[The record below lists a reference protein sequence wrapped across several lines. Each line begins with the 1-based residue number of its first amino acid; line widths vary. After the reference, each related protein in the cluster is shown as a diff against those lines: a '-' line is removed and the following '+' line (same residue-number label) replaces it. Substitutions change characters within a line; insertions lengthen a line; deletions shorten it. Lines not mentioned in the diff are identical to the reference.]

1 MFDDIKESLFGS
13 EKEEKKV
20 EYIELVYD
28 LIFVYLI
35 GRNSSLMHLIQDG
48 FIIPHAFLTYLVGTL
63 VIIQIWNYTTFYI
76 NRYGSN
82 GFQDHM
88 LMLVNMFL
96 LYFMADAI
104 RADWANYYFYK
115 YNIAWVLILINILV
129 HYWIKYRRFREEKPW
144 EALQMTYTMIMLA
157 VQTVIVIAAIVL
169 YSFTGLSLTF
179 LGVAF
184 GVIYTI
190 AASRINTL
198 VPVDFGH
205 LTERAMLYVVFTF
218 GEMIIAISG
227 YFEGEVNLSGV
238 YFALM
243 GFLIVVGLFQSYEL
257 CYDHLIDRGLITSGS
272 GYMMIHLFLI
282 LALSNITVALEFMRR
297 EEVDLLP
304 KTMFLAGS
312 FVVYYVFLYLLAI
325 YSKTKARPSRKF
337 IAGIIVL
344 LAAFAVLMVILRE
357 YMYVNIALTVALVFA
372 NLWIIL
378 KAKKAYDNACCNL

>member
-115 YNIAWVLILINILV
+115 YNKQNSDKSINYCAHCVNKLKFFIVPLPHLV
-129 HYWIKYRRFREEKPW
+129 AQK
-144 EALQMTYTMIMLA
+144 
-157 VQTVIVIAAIVL
+157 
-169 YSFTGLSLTF
+169 
-179 LGVAF
+179 
-184 GVIYTI
+184 
-190 AASRINTL
+190 
-198 VPVDFGH
+198 
-205 LTERAMLYVVFTF
+205 
-218 GEMIIAISG
+218 
-227 YFEGEVNLSGV
+227 
-238 YFALM
+238 
-243 GFLIVVGLFQSYEL
+243 
-257 CYDHLIDRGLITSGS
+257 
-272 GYMMIHLFLI
+272 
-282 LALSNITVALEFMRR
+282 ALSR
-297 EEVDLLP
+297 
-304 KTMFLAGS
+304 
-312 FVVYYVFLYLLAI
+312 
-325 YSKTKARPSRKF
+325 
-337 IAGIIVL
+337 
-344 LAAFAVLMVILRE
+344 
-357 YMYVNIALTVALVFA
+357 
-372 NLWIIL
+372 
-378 KAKKAYDNACCNL
+378 